1 MSGTERT
8 TTISFEGDVP
18 DIGAVVSAEWRG
30 ERSRSRKQTVKTYA
44 HGQKNWTQYWNAR
57 DMSASVTQNKTA
69 QYMRW
74 MTTRPLKRGDVPG
87 ARLRFRAISG
97 ALSAIAC
104 FPYFL
109 FLLFPAIFPRV
120 PFFLRASR
128 VDDEQSPCADEFS
141 TRRRSSICFPPAGDH
156 RSVESAG
163 LHPRDVARQAVRA
176 RPRGRRL

>member
-1 MSGTERT
+1 MQHPGDDESDGDGDGEDDDD
-8 TTISFEGDVP
+8 FVLAFGEDDVP

-30 ERSRSRKQTVKTYA
+30 GRSRSRKQTVKTYA
-44 HGQKNWTQYWNAR
+44 HGQKDWTQYWNAR

-69 QYMRW
+69 EYIRW

-109 FLLFPAIFPRV
+109 FLLL
-120 PFFLRASR
+120 PFFFACLFVLAR
-128 VDDEQSPCADEFS
+128 VAC
-141 TRRRSSICFPPAGDH
+141 
-156 RSVESAG
+156 
-163 LHPRDVARQAVRA
+163 
-176 RPRGRRL
+176 